1 MAWIDLQNSNRI
13 TAINPILL
21 TIRNKAVESR
31 LPLYLTNSL
40 PPEGQAASHLSFIF
54 FDRSSVDRARRKGS
68 LFKGFQSG
76 AYYNTSLLDICIN
89 SVFI

>member
-40 PPEGQAASHLSFIF
+40 PQ
-54 FDRSSVDRARRKGS
+54 DRQRGS
-68 LFKGFQSG
+68 TDKD
-76 AYYNTSLLDICIN
+76 A
-89 SVFI
+89 

>member
-54 FDRSSVDRARRKGS
+54 FDRSSVDRARRKGFVVFS
-68 LFKGFQSG
+68 KAFKAVPTITPVS
-76 AYYNTSLLDICIN
+76 
-89 SVFI
+89 